1 MEQDELARQF
11 AATQQQRYGHRWED
25 DNATDDD
32 DADAAAEAEL
42 ARQFAATQQQRYASE
57 QPPGANPFSPADYE
71 FSPMKTLV
79 NEGRASRCLRR
90 HLKYSRSSQPSTI
103 NNRPP
108 LRSRVINLRSTS
120 RYIISQCRR
129 SLTRLR
135 RSPCRSTNRLPAGAS
150 ACRACAAGE
159 PDPPAADAQ
168 WR

>member
-1 MEQDELARQF
+1 PHYDDGLLSDEEADAMEQDELARQF

-79 NEGRASRCLRR
+79 NEGPSEPLFTPTPEV
-90 HLKYSRSSQPSTI
+90 QP
-103 NNRPP
+103 
-108 LRSRVINLRSTS
+108 
-120 RYIISQCRR
+120 QQ
-129 SLTRLR
+129 
-135 RSPCRSTNRLPAGAS
+135 PAQHYQQ
-150 ACRACAAGE
+150 
-159 PDPPAADAQ
+159 PAAAPQQGYQPAQ
-168 WR
+168 HQPVHHQPVPPQPYQTAPQSVPQHQPVTPQGH

>member
-1 MEQDELARQF
+1 MSWLASSPH
-11 AATQQQRYGHRWED
+11 QQQRYGHRWED

-90 HLKYSRSSQPSTI
+90 RRKYSRSSQPSTI

-120 RYIISQCRR
+120 RYTLSQCRR

-135 RSPCRSTNRLPAGAS
+135 RSPCSSNSRLPRRGTS
-150 ACRACAAGE
+150 LPRLRRRRA
-159 PDPPAADAQ
+159 
-168 WR
+168 

>member
-32 DADAAAEAEL
+32 DADTAAEAEL

-79 NEGRASRCLRR
+79 NEGPSEPLFTPTPEVQPQQPAPHYQQPTAAPQQGYQPAQHQPV
-90 HLKYSRSSQPSTI
+90 HL
-103 NNRPP
+103 
-108 LRSRVINLRSTS
+108 
-120 RYIISQCRR
+120 SQCRR
-129 SLTRLR
+129 SLTRLH
-135 RSPCRSTNRLPAGAS
+135 RSPCSSNSRLPRRAS
-150 ACRACAAGE
+150 ACRARAAGE